1 VRPPHAAE
9 PAPDAGNQANA
20 QNGRLHRKKGW
31 KETMSRERRLLLF
44 QEEQL
49 AEPGRFGCPMLVRAH
64 CGHLRGRT
72 DPLYRCS
79 LGWALHGESDVM
91 RCRVTDVVTDCWKV
105 HPERLPT
112 MTELEVVEVVDETEV
127 RIAGD

>member
-1 VRPPHAAE
+1 
-9 PAPDAGNQANA
+9 
-20 QNGRLHRKKGW
+20 
-31 KETMSRERRLLLF
+31 MSRERRLLLF
-44 QEEQL
+44 QEEQQ
-49 AEPGRFGCPMLVRAH
+49 AEPGRYGCPMLVRAH
-64 CGHLRGRT
+64 CGRLRGGT

-79 LGWALHGESDVM
+79 LGWALHGEDDVM

-112 MTELEVVEVVDETEV
+112 MTELEVVEVIDETEV

>member
-1 VRPPHAAE
+1 
-9 PAPDAGNQANA
+9 
-20 QNGRLHRKKGW
+20 
-31 KETMSRERRLLLF
+31 MSRERRLLLF
-44 QEEQL
+44 QEEQQ

-64 CGHLRGRT
+64 CGRLRGAT

-79 LGWALHGESDVM
+79 LGWALHGEDDVM
-91 RCRVTDVVTDCWKV
+91 RCRVTDVVTDCWKA

-112 MTELEVVEVVDETEV
+112 MTELEVVEVIDETEV